1 MFHLITFHCQREIKT
16 NSSVI
21 NKSQSNSKAFTKR
34 EIIQSQESKLK
45 RIQNKRIDKFNK
57 VDTRDK
63 GDNQMTVIEKNMHR
77 KNHKCI

>member
-1 MFHLITFHCQREIKT
+1 M
-16 NSSVI
+16 
-21 NKSQSNSKAFTKR
+21 KR